1 MKIRI
6 QRHPKFL
13 VATGNELVEVYDAGE
28 IVAWKSKDGVDAEY
42 DEDRIEYAYKRTA
55 GSSWTRIDVPTLVG
69 LLEHEPGARFWTKET
84 RPNYMD
90 PSADGWE
97 VVQ

>member
-1 MKIRI
+1 MKIRS

-55 GSSWTRIDVPTLVG
+55 GSSWTRIEVPTLVG
-69 LLEHEPGARFWTKET
+69 LLEHEAGALFWTKET
-84 RPNYMD
+84 PPNYNDMHD
-90 PSADGWE
+90 DGWE
-97 VVQ
+97 KVP